1 MIAINCSSN
10 IPKINDK
17 MSPAKCLDIMIEEEC
32 FELPVFRDNQIYGTI
47 QMEDCMYTI
56 EPTIE
61 TLIIPGFVSIYYQAH
76 IFEVL
81 QVFKSSPRSVCAVL
95 GDDLKW
101 MGIITKQRLSDML
114 SQSLTIEQN
123 GALLILEMSSLH
135 YSSYEISRIVEGE
148 GSKVLGFWLHKN
160 QDSARIR
167 VSIKL
172 NTSNV
177 ERIVNGFDR
186 FGYDIISIF
195 GDEDYNENVKRKF
208 QSFMK
213 YLDD

>member
-1 MIAINCSSN
+1 
-10 IPKINDK
+10 
-17 MSPAKCLDIMIEEEC
+17 
-32 FELPVFRDNQIYGTI
+32 
-47 QMEDCMYTI
+47 
-56 EPTIE
+56 
-61 TLIIPGFVSIYYQAH
+61 
-76 IFEVL
+76 
-81 QVFKSSPRSVCAVL
+81 
-95 GDDLKW
+95 